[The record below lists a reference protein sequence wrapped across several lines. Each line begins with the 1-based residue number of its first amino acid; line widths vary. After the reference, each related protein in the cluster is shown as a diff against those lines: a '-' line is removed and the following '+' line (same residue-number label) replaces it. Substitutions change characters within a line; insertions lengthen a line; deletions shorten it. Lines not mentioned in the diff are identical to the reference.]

1 MEPSVDIEVI
11 ITDPTASAD
20 VSALL
25 VIAREF
31 SAYPDTIARLVGDPG
46 AAARAMGVV
55 RLACD
60 LCAGPH
66 TTL

>member
-1 MEPSVDIEVI
+1 MEPRVDIEAI
-11 ITDPTASAD
+11 IADPAASAD
-20 VSALL
+20 VAALL
-25 VIAREF
+25 GTAREC

-46 AAARAMGVV
+46 AAARAMGGV